1 MKLHINN
8 KIGIKIAKWFLPENA
23 LNHRMAK
30 SEGCCCKRIEYAW
43 VSLNKNISSD
53 IKCEIKVKLTNQINI

>member
-43 VSLNKNISSD
+43 VSLKVTYLQIS
-53 IKCEIKVKLTNQINI
+53 NAR